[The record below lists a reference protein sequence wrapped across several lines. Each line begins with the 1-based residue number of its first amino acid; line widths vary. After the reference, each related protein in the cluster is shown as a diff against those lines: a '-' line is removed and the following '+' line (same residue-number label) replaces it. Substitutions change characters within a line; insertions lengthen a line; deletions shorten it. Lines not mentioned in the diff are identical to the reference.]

1 MEAIFH
7 LRTMV
12 FVEEQGVDSAL
23 EFDEFEEVA
32 KHWAALIEGKVVA
45 CARYRRT
52 RLGFKIE
59 RMAVDAAVRQQ
70 GLGRALLLA
79 VLEEVLPMAERE
91 QCPVYLHAQVQAL
104 PFYTK
109 LGFLPEGDE
118 FEEAD
123 IAHYRCLYQGR

>member
-1 MEAIFH
+1 MHNHPTLIPAQNPHLMEAIFH

-59 RMAVDAAVRQQ
+59 RMAVDAAV
-70 GLGRALLLA
+70 
-79 VLEEVLPMAERE
+79 
-91 QCPVYLHAQVQAL
+91 PVYLHAQVQAL